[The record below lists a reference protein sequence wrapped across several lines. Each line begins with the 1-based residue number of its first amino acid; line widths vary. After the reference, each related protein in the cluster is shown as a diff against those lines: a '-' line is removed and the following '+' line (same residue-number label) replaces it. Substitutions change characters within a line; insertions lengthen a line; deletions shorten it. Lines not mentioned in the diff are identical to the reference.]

1 MAEIAELL
9 KVTNKIIIYAEDTN
23 GPKTVTNKCAVD
35 SMIQKKTQTSII
47 VSEENTSRN
56 ADTINFPARK
66 RKRNLSLARK

>member
-23 GPKTVTNKCAVD
+23 RLKTVTNKWAVD
-35 SMIQKKTQTSII
+35 SMIQKKPKHLPF

-56 ADTINFPARK
+56 ADTINSSENKK
-66 RKRNLSLARK
+66 RKRRKEKEI